1 MTANELAILMGMEN
15 DKLTASEKLM
25 LDMYIEA
32 GVAYINNFFERYGVD
47 IKVNSANIP
56 PVFRIA
62 IKQYAEA
69 SQLNSTVESESI
81 GGMTAKYRTGTGNGN
96 GGNMN
101 IFGSLD
107 EYLKSF
113 IPNKIRFKP
122 FRK

>member
-1 MTANELAILMGMEN
+1 MQAKELAVLMGMDSEN
-15 DKLTASEKLM
+15 LTAEERLM

-32 GVAYINNFFERYGVD
+32 GVEYINNFFEKYGVD
-47 IKVNSANIP
+47 KKVSSSNVP

-81 GGMTAKYRTGTGNGN
+81 GGMSATYRSGRGSNGDN
-96 GGNMN
+96 IN

-113 IPNKIRFKP
+113 ISNKVKFKP
-122 FRK
+122 FRR